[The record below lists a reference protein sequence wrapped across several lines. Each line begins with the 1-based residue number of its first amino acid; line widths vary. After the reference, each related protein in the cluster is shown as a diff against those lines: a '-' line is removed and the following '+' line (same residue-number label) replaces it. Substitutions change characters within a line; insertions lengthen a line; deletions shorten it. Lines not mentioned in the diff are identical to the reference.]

1 LLAEATLAPTFKPE
15 IGAEATPTSGPQG
28 LNTHGSQ
35 GPAYP
40 AKGERLGTRAGN
52 DVSVGSIM
60 RGGRTAADPY
70 EASKLVHRCR
80 PVTELEVA

>member
-15 IGAEATPTSGPQG
+15 RGAEATPTSGPQA
-28 LNTHGSQ
+28 LNIHGSQ

-52 DVSVGSIM
+52 DVSVGSTM
-60 RGGRTAADPY
+60 RGERTAANPY
-70 EASKLVHRCR
+70 ETSKLARRCR
-80 PVTELEVA
+80 PVTELRVA